1 MRSPITA
8 VAEIAFR
15 VAPPKI
21 ESRIETSPAYE
32 FPLPRPLIVT
42 SSFGEPPISR
52 WLNVTWWPKI
62 ATPYIDWPSG
72 TTIRR
77 FEIVTPRGA
86 GFGAFGRLKK
96 KTELADIGPPPL
108 ECRR

>member
-1 MRSPITA
+1 MTA

-15 VAPPKI
+15 VAPLSV
-21 ESRIETSPAYE
+21 ESTIETFPAYE

-42 SSFGEPPISR
+42 SSFGEPPIST

-62 ATPYIDWPSG
+62 ATPYIDWLSG

-86 GFGAFGRLKK
+86 GFGAFERLTK
-96 KTELADIGPPPL
+96 KTALAEIGSPSI
-108 ECRR
+108 ECSR